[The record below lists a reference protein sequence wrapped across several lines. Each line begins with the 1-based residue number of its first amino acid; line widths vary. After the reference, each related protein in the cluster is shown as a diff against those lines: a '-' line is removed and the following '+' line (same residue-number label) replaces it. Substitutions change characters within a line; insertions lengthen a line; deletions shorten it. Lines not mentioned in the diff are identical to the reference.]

1 MEDKAEKY
9 IGLQAGPRHLLK
21 FLGSQHALDGPVS
34 TRIVGR
40 EVWMHIRCCNGYAY
54 DMLNAC
60 IQRNDVKVRFLSKG
74 QRCRMGCD
82 KDFGDLV
89 LAEPLTSDV

>member
-1 MEDKAEKY
+1 
-9 IGLQAGPRHLLK
+9 
-21 FLGSQHALDGPVS
+21 
-34 TRIVGR
+34 
-40 EVWMHIRCCNGYAY
+40 MHIRCCNGYAY